1 MKNSKLRKC
10 SVISYEA
17 KCTGWRVVESFFV
30 PRQKDRLNEDAFL
43 CMEIYIGIS
52 CRSLLHTLQ
61 KNLFL
66 FVKACCTVLYRV
78 LCFYISQSII
88 NTSFWVLCIWKN
100 YLCSTLRK
108 KAWPHENLL
117 ETCCESTFF
126 QSFLTDCVRS
136 GLHLSISFRFLCY
149 EKSKYAILK
158 CANKRPCGIEKQD
171 GNCCLNIYDRVHRN
185 CEKINKMQFQHKSNI
200 VSNKIHY

>member
-1 MKNSKLRKC
+1 MYDACCVRCLLLFIVVYFFDFYEHRVYYTAEQQTLFNMKNSKLRKC

-88 NTSFWVLCIWKN
+88 NTVFCK
-100 YLCSTLRK
+100 
-108 KAWPHENLL
+108 
-117 ETCCESTFF
+117 F
-126 QSFLTDCVRS
+126 CV
-136 GLHLSISFRFLCY
+136 Y
-149 EKSKYAILK
+149 EKIIYVLHW
-158 CANKRPCGIEKQD
+158 EKKH
-171 GNCCLNIYDRVHRN
+171 DRMKT
-185 CEKINKMQFQHKSNI
+185 C
-200 VSNKIHY
+200 